1 MDYNS
6 IILAISAAILSG
18 MGTAI
23 IAGVRENKKEKI
35 RRQEREQDHL
45 KLEVKD
51 LKIELYKV
59 ERELTEWK
67 DKYYNAI
74 QELIAVKA
82 ELEETI
88 IQLSYIDAQ
97 ISNKYDENKDLLDS

>member
-1 MDYNS
+1 MNLDYT
-6 IILAISAAILSG
+6 AIVIAIFAALVSG

-23 IAGVRENKKEKI
+23 IAGIRDNKKEKT
-35 RRQEREQDHL
+35 RQVEREQDHL

-51 LKIELYKV
+51 LKIELYKI

-74 QELIAVKA
+74 QELIGVKA
-82 ELEETI
+82 ELEETLI
-88 IQLSYIDAQ
+88 KLSFIDTQ
-97 ISNKYDENKDLLDS
+97 IEKYHENQGLLD